1 MATSIPSLNISQ
13 RSSTGVLCSRDLV
26 TTDVSGEILN
36 SRTGRDSPGARL
48 NTVGNQDAKMSEWLN
63 KWILPLLIALL
74 TLAALSIAA
83 FVGFGVHLLP

>member
-1 MATSIPSLNISQ
+1 MATSIPSLNFSQ
-13 RSSTGVLCSRDLV
+13 SNSTGVLCSRNLV
-26 TTDVSGEILN
+26 TADVSDEILN
-36 SRTGRDSPGARL
+36 SRTGRDSLGARL
-48 NTVGNQDAKMSEWLN
+48 NTIDNQDAKMSEWLN